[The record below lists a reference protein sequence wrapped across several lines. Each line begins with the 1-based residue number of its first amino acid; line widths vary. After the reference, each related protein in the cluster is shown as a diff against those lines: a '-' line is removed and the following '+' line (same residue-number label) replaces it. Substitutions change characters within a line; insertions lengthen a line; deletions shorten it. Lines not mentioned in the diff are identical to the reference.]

1 MPGRVILPGPTPPP
15 LPCSHRCTD
24 PPSSGTLIVAP
35 LLPDLR
41 EVGTNLDVNF
51 DVQKNLDSLAVA

>member
-24 PPSSGTLIVAP
+24 PPSFGTLIVAP

-41 EVGTNLDVNF
+41 EAGTNLDVNF